1 MRRQFPANSP
11 QDEGR
16 NPFCEEG
23 VKLATGTVAEVVK
36 LCGKLGIIGYGGPAS
51 HIAMLEDEA
60 VARRKWLSR
69 EHFLDLVGA
78 TNLIP
83 GPNSTEMMIH
93 IGYQR
98 AGWPGLIAAGI
109 SFVLPAVILS
119 TLIAWIY
126 VEFGTLPAV
135 QPFLAGVKPAVLA
148 VILGALWRLGTTAS
162 KPKEAAH
169 TRIALATV
177 GIAVAAAVYL
187 GAPVIWSLIAGGL
200 LGMLALR
207 AIAGW
212 SGAAPALLALPDS
225 GYEFPWAGQS
235 PASALKWAALIAAAT
250 APVLTLGAL
259 GLFFLKVGS
268 VLYGSGYVL
277 VAFLEGDLVHE
288 YGWLTQQQLLDAIAI
303 GQFTPGPV
311 LSTAAFIGYV
321 LYGIPGAAVSAA
333 AIFAPSFVFVAIL
346 NPIVPRLRR
355 SAWMGAFLD
364 AVNVSAVGLMAAVL
378 VRLTGDIITAWP
390 AAVIALIAAAAVLR
404 WRVTSAW
411 VVIGGALLGW
421 PLSMLG

>member
-1 MRRQFPANSP
+1 
-11 QDEGR
+11 
-16 NPFCEEG
+16 
-23 VKLATGTVAEVVK
+23 VKLATGTVGEVVK
-36 LCGKLGIIGYGGPAS
+36 LCGKLGIIGFGGPAS

-98 AGWPGLIAAGI
+98 AGWPGLLAAGI
-109 SFVLPAVILS
+109 SFVLPAVLLS
-119 TLIAWIY
+119 TLIAWVY
-126 VEFGTLPAV
+126 VKFGALPAV
-135 QPFLAGVKPAVLA
+135 QPFLEGVKPAVLA
-148 VILGALWRLGTTAS
+148 VILGALWRLGQTAS

-169 TRIALATV
+169 TRIALAV
-177 GIAVAAAVYL
+177 IGVAVAVAVHF
-187 GAPVIWSLIAGGL
+187 GVPVIWSLIAGGV

-207 AIAGW
+207 AMDGW
-212 SGAAPALLALPDS
+212 SGGSLALLALPDS
-225 GYEFPWAGQS
+225 GYELPWADQS
-235 PASALKWAALIAAAT
+235 PASALKWAALLAAA
-250 APVLTLGAL
+250 AVPALTLGAL

-277 VAFLEGDLVHE
+277 VAFLEGDLVHK

-321 LYGIPGAAVSAA
+321 LAGIPGAAVSAA

-378 VRLTGDIITAWP
+378 VRLTTDIVTAWP
-390 AAVIALIAAAAVLR
+390 AAVIALLAAAAVLR

-421 PLSMLG
+421 PLSLLG

>member
-1 MRRQFPANSP
+1 M
-11 QDEGR
+11 
-16 NPFCEEG
+16 
-23 VKLATGTVAEVVK
+23 KLATGTVAEVVK
-36 LCGKLGIIGYGGPAS
+36 LCGKLGIIGFGGPAS

-60 VARRKWLSR
+60 VARRKWLTR

-109 SFVLPAVILS
+109 SFVLPAVLLS

-126 VEFGTLPAV
+126 VEFGALPAV

-148 VILGALWRLGTTAS
+148 VILGALWRLGLTAS
-162 KPKEAAH
+162 KPSEAVQ
-169 TRIALATV
+169 TRIALAV
-177 GIAVAAAVYL
+177 IGIAVAVAVYL
-187 GAPVIWSLIAGGL
+187 GVPVIWSLIAGGL

-207 AIAGW
+207 AISGW

-225 GYEFPWAGQS
+225 RDALPWADLS
-235 PASALKWAALIAAAT
+235 PASALKWSALLAVAAVPA
-250 APVLTLGAL
+250 LTLGAL
-259 GLFFLKVGS
+259 GLFFLKVGA

-277 VAFLEGDLVHE
+277 VAFLEGDLVHN

-321 LYGIPGAAVSAA
+321 LAGIPGAAISAA

-378 VRLTGDIITAWP
+378 VRLTSDVVTAWP
-390 AAVIALIAAAAVLR
+390 AAVIALLAAAAVLR

-421 PLSMLG
+421 PLSLLG

>member
-1 MRRQFPANSP
+1 M
-11 QDEGR
+11 
-16 NPFCEEG
+16 
-23 VKLATGTVAEVVK
+23 ATGTVGEVVK
-36 LCGKLGIIGYGGPAS
+36 LCGKLGIIGFGGPAS

-60 VARRKWLSR
+60 VTRRKWLSR

-98 AGWPGLIAAGI
+98 AGWPGLLAAGI
-109 SFVLPAVILS
+109 SFVLPAVLLS

-126 VEFGTLPAV
+126 VEFGALPAV
-135 QPFLAGVKPAVLA
+135 QPFLMGVKPAVLA
-148 VILGALWRLGTTAS
+148 VILGALWRLGQTAS
-162 KPKEAAH
+162 KPKEATQ
-169 TRIALATV
+169 TRIALGII
-177 GIAVAAAVYL
+177 GIAVTVAVYL

-207 AIAGW
+207 TMSGW
-212 SGAAPALLALPDS
+212 NGAAALLALPALPDNRS
-225 GYEFPWAGQS
+225 TLPWADLS
-235 PASALKWAALIAAAT
+235 PASALKWAALLAVAAAP
-250 APVLTLGAL
+250 ALTLGAL
-259 GLFFLKVGS
+259 GLFFLKVGT

-277 VAFLEGDLVHE
+277 SPFSKAISCTSMAV
-288 YGWLTQQQLLDAIAI
+288 TQQQLLDAIAI

-321 LYGIPGAAVSAA
+321 LAGVPGAFVSAA
-333 AIFAPSFVFVAIL
+333 AIFAPSFIFVAIL

-378 VRLTGDIITAWP
+378 VRLTGDIVTTWP
-390 AAVIALIAAAAVLR
+390 AVVIALLAAAAVLR

-421 PLSMLG
+421 PLSLLG

>member
-1 MRRQFPANSP
+1 M
-11 QDEGR
+11 
-16 NPFCEEG
+16 
-23 VKLATGTVAEVVK
+23 ATGTVAEVVK
-36 LCGKLGIIGYGGPAS
+36 LCGKLGIIGFGGPAS

-60 VARRKWLSR
+60 VARRKWLTR

-109 SFVLPAVILS
+109 SFVLPAVLLS

-148 VILGALWRLGTTAS
+148 VILGALWRLGMTAS
-162 KPKEAAH
+162 KPREAAQ
-169 TRIALATV
+169 TRIALAV
-177 GIAVAAAVYL
+177 IGIAVAVAVYL
-187 GAPVIWSLIAGGL
+187 GVPVIWSLIAGGL

-207 AIAGW
+207 AISGW
-212 SGAAPALLALPDS
+212 NSGGGAAGLLVLPALPDS
-225 GYEFPWAGQS
+225 LSIFPWANQS
-235 PASALKWAALIAAAT
+235 PASALKWAALLLAAT
-250 APVLTLGAL
+250 APALTLGAL
-259 GLFFLKVGS
+259 GLFFLKVGA

-321 LYGIPGAAVSAA
+321 LAGIPGAAISAA

-346 NPIVPRLRR
+346 NPIVPRLRS

-378 VRLTGDIITAWP
+378 VRLTTDIVTAWP
-390 AAVIALIAAAAVLR
+390 AAVIALLAAAAVLR

-421 PLSMLG
+421 PLTLLA

>member
-1 MRRQFPANSP
+1 M
-11 QDEGR
+11 
-16 NPFCEEG
+16 
-23 VKLATGTVAEVVK
+23 ATGTVGEVVK
-36 LCGKLGIIGYGGPAS
+36 LCGKLGIIGFGGPAS

-60 VARRKWLSR
+60 VAQRKWLSR

-93 IGYQR
+93 IGYHR
-98 AGWPGLIAAGI
+98 AGWPGLFAAGI
-109 SFVLPAVILS
+109 SFVLPAVLLS

-126 VEFGTLPAV
+126 VKFGMLPAV
-135 QPFLAGVKPAVLA
+135 QPFLMGVKPAVLA
-148 VILGALWRLGTTAS
+148 VILGALWRLGKTAS
-162 KPKEAAH
+162 KPKEAAQ
-169 TRIALATV
+169 TRIALGII
-177 GIAVAAAVYL
+177 GIAVALAVYL

-200 LGMLALR
+200 LGMLAMR
-207 AIAGW
+207 AISGW
-212 SGAAPALLALPDS
+212 SGAAALLALPALPALPE
-225 GYEFPWAGQS
+225 GRNALPWADLS
-235 PASALKWAALIAAAT
+235 PASALKWAALLAVAAAP
-250 APVLTLGAL
+250 ALTLGAL

-277 VAFLEGDLVHE
+277 VAFLEGELVHE

-321 LYGIPGAAVSAA
+321 LAGVPGAFISAA
-333 AIFAPSFVFVAIL
+333 AIFAPSFFFVAIL

-355 SAWMGAFLD
+355 SAWMAAFLD

-378 VRLTGDIITAWP
+378 LRLTGDIVTAWP
-390 AAVIALIAAAAVLR
+390 AAVIALLAAAAVLR

-421 PLSMLG
+421 PLSLLG

>member
-1 MRRQFPANSP
+1 M
-11 QDEGR
+11 
-16 NPFCEEG
+16 
-23 VKLATGTVAEVVK
+23 ATGTVGEVVK
-36 LCGKLGIIGYGGPAS
+36 LCGKLGIIGFGGPAS

-60 VARRKWLSR
+60 VAQRKWLTR

-93 IGYQR
+93 IGYHR
-98 AGWPGLIAAGI
+98 AGWPGLLAAGI
-109 SFVLPAVILS
+109 SFVLPAVLLS

-126 VEFGTLPAV
+126 VKFGMLPAV
-135 QPFLAGVKPAVLA
+135 QPFLMGVKPAVLA
-148 VILGALWRLGTTAS
+148 VILGALWRLGKTAS
-162 KPKEAAH
+162 KPKEAAQS
-169 TRIALATV
+169 RIALGII
-177 GIAVAAAVYL
+177 GIAVALTVYR

-207 AIAGW
+207 AISDW
-212 SGAAPALLALPDS
+212 SGAAALLALPALPALPD
-225 GYEFPWAGQS
+225 GRNALPWADLS
-235 PASALKWAALIAAAT
+235 PASALKWAALLAAAT

-277 VAFLEGDLVHE
+277 VAFLEDELVHE

-321 LYGIPGAAVSAA
+321 LAGVPGAFISAA
-333 AIFAPSFVFVAIL
+333 AIFAPSFLFVAIL

-355 SAWMGAFLD
+355 SAWMAAFLD

-378 VRLTGDIITAWP
+378 LRLTGDIVTAWP
-390 AAVIALIAAAAVLR
+390 AAVIALLAAAAVLR

-421 PLSMLG
+421 PLSLLG

>member
-1 MRRQFPANSP
+1 MAN
-11 QDEGR
+11 
-16 NPFCEEG
+16 
-23 VKLATGTVAEVVK
+23 GTVGEVVR
-36 LCGKLGIIGYGGPAS
+36 LCAKLGIIGFGGPAS

-60 VARRKWLSR
+60 VTRRKWLSR

-93 IGYQR
+93 IGYHR
-98 AGWPGLIAAGI
+98 AGWPGLLAAGI
-109 SFVLPAVILS
+109 SFVLPAVLLS

-126 VEFGTLPAV
+126 VKFGMLPAV
-135 QPFLAGVKPAVLA
+135 QPFLMGVKPAVLA
-148 VILGALWRLGTTAS
+148 VILGALWRLGRTAS
-162 KPKEAAH
+162 KPQAATQ
-169 TRIALATV
+169 TRVALGVIGGT
-177 GIAVAAAVYL
+177 VAAGVLL
-187 GAPVIWSLIAGGL
+187 GAPEVWSLAAGSL
-200 LGMLALR
+200 LGMFALR
-207 AIAGW
+207 AKGGW
-212 SGAAPALLALPDS
+212 RGVAALIALPAS
-225 GYEFPWAGQS
+225 RFTPPWVEVS
-235 PASALKWAALIAAAT
+235 PASALKWAVVLAAAT
-250 APVLTLGAL
+250 VPAFSLGAL

-268 VLYGSGYVL
+268 ILYGSGYVL
-277 VAFLEGDLVHE
+277 VAFLEGELVHE

-321 LYGIPGAAVSAA
+321 LAGIPGAAVSAA

-355 SAWMGAFLD
+355 SAWMAAFLD

-378 VRLTGDIITAWP
+378 LRLTTDVVTAWP
-390 AAVIALIAAAAVLR
+390 AAVIALLAAAALLR
-404 WRVTSAW
+404 WRVASAW

-421 PLSMLG
+421 PLSLLG